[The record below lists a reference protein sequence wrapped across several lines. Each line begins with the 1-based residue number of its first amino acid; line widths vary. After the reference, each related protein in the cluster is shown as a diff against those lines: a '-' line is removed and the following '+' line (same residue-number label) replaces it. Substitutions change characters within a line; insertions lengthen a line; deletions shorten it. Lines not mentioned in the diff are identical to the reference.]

1 MATNSSGRIGKEI
14 IGGCGEEKGQ
24 GGQIIF
30 RTGGTPKGKT
40 DSQQDAGIFNPGA
53 GDALQ
58 IQDEEK
64 QIQDAF
70 CDNKKNRFFGHDIV
84 LSQVWIL

>member
-1 MATNSSGRIGKEI
+1 MLTKKYPSTTRIVGIVLRSYIPNS
-14 IGGCGEEKGQ
+14 
-24 GGQIIF
+24 
-30 RTGGTPKGKT
+30 GGTPKGKT